1 MNMPDPKTLGEQVER
16 AFQDAVRK
24 AVERH
29 RRLGIPIA
37 FMQDGKIV
45 ILEPVAHPNSGQAV
59 EQARKL
65 LPSERKPEP

>member
-45 ILEPVAHPNSGQAV
+45 ILEPEAIPPSPARAPNGASELRRQADA
-59 EQARKL
+59 Q
-65 LPSERKPEP
+65 

>member
-1 MNMPDPKTLGEQVER
+1 MNMPDPKTLGEQVEK
-16 AFQDAVRK
+16 AFNEGIRK

-45 ILEPVAHPNSGQAV
+45 ILEPEAIPPAPDAAHDSN
-59 EQARKL
+59 
-65 LPSERKPEP
+65 ERV

>member
-1 MNMPDPKTLGEQVER
+1 VNMPDPKTLGEQVEK
-16 AFQDAVRK
+16 AFNEAIRK

-45 ILEPVAHPNSGQAV
+45 ILQPEGVTPTPALA
-59 EQARKL
+59 
-65 LPSERKPEP
+65 PEPLGQGHD